1 MQMRICDDKTTPF
14 RKSGNESQICWEKKA
29 ITNFE
34 IKYEKRKTKKINKQI
49 NPNKKPANI
58 KNKHNIE
65 GKRVEKQQKNM

>member
-34 IKYEKRKTKKINKQI
+34 IKYEKTKTKKINKQI
-49 NPNKKPANI
+49 KQT
-58 KNKHNIE
+58 KNL
-65 GKRVEKQQKNM
+65 QT

>member
-1 MQMRICDDKTTPF
+1 MQMRICDDKTTLF

-34 IKYEKRKTKKINKQI
+34 IKYEKTKTKKINKQI
-49 NPNKKPANI
+49 KPNKKPANI